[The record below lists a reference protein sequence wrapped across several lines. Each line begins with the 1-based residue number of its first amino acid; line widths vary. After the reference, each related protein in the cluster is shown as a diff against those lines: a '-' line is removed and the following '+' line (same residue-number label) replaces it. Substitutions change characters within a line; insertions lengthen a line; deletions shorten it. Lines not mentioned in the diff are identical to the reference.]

1 MLNLSKGNEF
11 MDWNVVWQDI
21 ISGGALLILGAIV
34 GWIGGCFKGKKKS
47 SINLFNNL
55 NLKIINA
62 TN

>member
-1 MLNLSKGNEF
+1 